1 MCWQEWWKNRIG
13 SGSPRSGK
21 YKGRLSARF
30 GKNFLPVSLM
40 RESEFDGR
48 VVRHQKAQT
57 ANWLILSR
65 SRYLTGQW
73 DTSLLTRL
81 KAESISFTSYTLETG
96 RYWSAHWISHWPNE
110 SLLHWFFPFLSAYK
124 GLWGRQWS
132 KDLGVAKLIWYIL
145 KKIVRRTDP

>member
-1 MCWQEWWKNRIG
+1 MWAVL
-13 SGSPRSGK
+13 SFLLSLSLFHFHSPDS
-21 YKGRLSARF
+21 S
-30 GKNFLPVSLM
+30 FLPTK
-40 RESEFDGR
+40 
-48 VVRHQKAQT
+48 KAQT

-96 RYWSAHWISHWPNE
+96 RYWLAYWISHWPSE

-124 GLWGRQWS
+124 GLWGGSDQRIW
-132 KDLGVAKLIWYIL
+132 GVAKLIWYIL